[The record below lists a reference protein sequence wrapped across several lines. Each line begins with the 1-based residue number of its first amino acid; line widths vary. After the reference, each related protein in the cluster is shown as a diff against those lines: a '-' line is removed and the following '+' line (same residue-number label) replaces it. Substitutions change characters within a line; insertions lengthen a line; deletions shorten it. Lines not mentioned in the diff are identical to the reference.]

1 MLINIA
7 NFYHSRLIYTGHFF
21 LAGLKLDIILKGKP
35 LMKDGKTY
43 WEVNVFEVVF
53 NPTKAKFE
61 YTGLFNGDK
70 KLGM

>member
-1 MLINIA
+1 
-7 NFYHSRLIYTGHFF
+7 
-21 LAGLKLDIILKGKP
+21 
-35 LMKDGKTY
+35 MKDGKTY